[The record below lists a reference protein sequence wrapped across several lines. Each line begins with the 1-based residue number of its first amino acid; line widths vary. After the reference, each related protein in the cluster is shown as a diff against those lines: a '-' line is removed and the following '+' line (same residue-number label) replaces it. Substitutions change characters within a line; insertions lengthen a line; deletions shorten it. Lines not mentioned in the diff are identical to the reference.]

1 MTPKHLGFHHRNDG
15 LWCDEVRLADIAQ
28 SFETP
33 CYVYSTN
40 RLHFQLDLFSSAFR
54 GMNILPCYAA
64 KANNNP
70 EILRQIAACS
80 SLQWGMDAVS
90 GGELKAGLACGFS
103 PDRMIFSGVGKKD
116 AEILFAVEHDIALN
130 VESLFELESIIAIA
144 RSRSKR
150 ARIGLRVNPD
160 VDAHT
165 HPKITTGKKK
175 NKFGL
180 SGFMIELALK
190 RISETGDFIRLSG
203 VSAHIGSQI
212 TDVSAWRIAA
222 DHLVRL
228 ADSIHE
234 SGREDLE
241 FIDFGGGFPVRYE
254 GDPEP
259 PGIEQFANA
268 IKGAQASARLASTRN
283 LRIIV
288 EPGRWV
294 VAECGG
300 LLTRVIGVKDQFVV
314 VDASMTELIRP
325 ALYDA
330 RHEII
335 LEGHQEQAGKGACFD
350 VVGPVCESSDVLAY
364 DIRFNDSPKKNQLAV
379 ILQAG
384 AYGFT
389 MASNYNLRPM
399 PAELVVKHDLFAVT
413 RHRQCL

>member
-1 MTPKHLGFHHRNDG
+1 MTPEHLGFHNRHDG
-15 LWCDEVRLADIAQ
+15 LWCDEVRLADIAAA
-28 SFETP
+28 FETP
-33 CYVYSTN
+33 CYVYSMA
-40 RLHFQLDLFSSAFR
+40 RLNFQLDRFGRAFKN
-54 GMNILPCYAA
+54 MNVLPCYAA

-70 EILRQIAACS
+70 VILRNIAACS

-90 GGELKAGLACGFS
+90 GGELKAGLAAGFS
-103 PDRMIFSGVGKKD
+103 PGHMIFSGVGKKD
-116 AEILFAVEHDIALN
+116 AEIEFALEHDIVLN

-180 SGFMIELALK
+180 SGSMIELALK
-190 RISETGDFIRLSG
+190 RILETGAFIRLCG
-203 VSAHIGSQI
+203 ISAHIGSQI

-222 DHLVRL
+222 GHLVQL
-228 ADSIHE
+228 TDSISENGHE
-234 SGREDLE
+234 GLE

-254 GDPEP
+254 GDTEP
-259 PGIEQFANA
+259 PAIEQFASA
-268 IKGAQASARLASTRN
+268 IRDAQASARLASTKN
-283 LRIIV
+283 LKIIV

-294 VAECGG
+294 IAESGG
-300 LLTRVIGVKDQFVV
+300 LLTRVIGVKEHFVV

-325 ALYDA
+325 ALYEA
-330 RHEII
+330 RHEIVF
-335 LEGHQEQAGKGACFD
+335 EGHEEQPAHGECFD
-350 VVGPVCESSDVLAY
+350 IVGPVCESSDVLAH
-364 DIRFNDSPKKNQLAV
+364 DIRLNSLPKKNQLAV
-379 ILQAG
+379 VLQAG

-399 PAELVVKHDLFAVT
+399 PAEIMVTHDVVAVT
-413 RHRQCL
+413 RHRQNL